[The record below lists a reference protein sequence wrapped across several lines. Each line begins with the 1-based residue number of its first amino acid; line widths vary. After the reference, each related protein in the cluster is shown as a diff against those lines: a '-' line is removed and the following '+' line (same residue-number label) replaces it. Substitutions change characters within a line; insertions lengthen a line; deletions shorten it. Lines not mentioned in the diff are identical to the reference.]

1 MKGSKKV
8 LFTVRACQTESTFVV
23 ANFKYSVLQNIF
35 LISVKSAWW
44 KNVGYAVNL
53 RENSITD
60 IAIKIHGRLENQ
72 CDAWYVN
79 YFFVH
84 SP

>member
-1 MKGSKKV
+1 M
-8 LFTVRACQTESTFVV
+8 

-35 LISVKSAWW
+35 LISVKSACS

-79 YFFVH
+79 YFLSIHNICFIENIL
-84 SP
+84 PTKNLP